1 MGDWSPAE
9 PRAPLG
15 SPTPPCSADSL
26 SGPADPFSADG
37 RQLREEGAGAD
48 PVRGEAEGEGKKKP
62 VSRRSFWK
70 ELPILILVALV
81 VAILIKTF
89 LVQVFWIPSGSMRD
103 TLIEGDRVV
112 VNKLAYRLGEPHRG
126 DVIVFDNPEAAS
138 TDGETVFGA
147 LLRHVVESLGVSSP
161 DTVLIKRVVAVG
173 GETVEIR
180 GGRVYVDGVAIDEP
194 YVREGSTMP
203 DFGPMAVD
211 PGYVF
216 VMGDNRNSS
225 TDSRVFGPI
234 PEKRIVGKAFLRVW
248 PPSRLGGL

>member
-1 MGDWSPAE
+1 LADARVPM
-9 PRAPLG
+9 
-15 SPTPPCSADSL
+15 TPPVPPRPTDSPP
-26 SGPADPFSADG
+26 GPADPFSANG
-37 RQLREEGAGAD
+37 RQLPEEGAAAGSGK
-48 PVRGEAEGEGKKKP
+48 GEPEGEEKKQAP
-62 VSRRSFWK
+62 HRSFWK
-70 ELPILILVALV
+70 ELPLLILVALV

-103 TLIEGDRVV
+103 TLIEGDRVM

-126 DVIVFDNPEAAS
+126 DIIVFDNPEAAG

-161 DTVLIKRVVAVG
+161 DTVLIKRVVALG
-173 GETVEIR
+173 GETVQIR
-180 GGRVYVDGVAIDEP
+180 EGRVYVDGIAIDEP
-194 YVREGSTMP
+194 YIKDGSTMP
-203 DFGPMAVD
+203 DYGPIAVD
-211 PGYVF
+211 IGYVF

-234 PEKRIVGKAFLRVW
+234 AEKRIVGKAFLRVW